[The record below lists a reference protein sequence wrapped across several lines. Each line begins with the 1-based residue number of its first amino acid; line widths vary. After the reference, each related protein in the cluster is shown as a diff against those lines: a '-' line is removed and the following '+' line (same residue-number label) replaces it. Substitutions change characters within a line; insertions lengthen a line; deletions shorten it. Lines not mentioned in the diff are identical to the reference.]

1 MQQRNNNNVAFPT
14 LDPRRSIR
22 ARMALSFGGVAMAF
36 ALAAGLYMGHRQAEE
51 LQDQTGATLRQ
62 FAFLAGSDIAR
73 SIDERHDDLVFAGSL
88 RSFRDFD
95 GAEPALGRQR
105 EHFNDLQRWHPEFVW
120 MGFAEP
126 GGRVTSATGR
136 MLEESDV
143 SERDWFRHALQRSYF
158 GDVHEAVQLRTL
170 LPQGRGYA
178 VRLID
183 VATPVFGRDGSLRG
197 VIGAHLSDA
206 WLRGRLSA
214 IKRGAPSLQSVEI
227 LLVARDGALLVSS
240 EAENGRTEPLVGPWL
255 KAPAAGGHALVE
267 MENGRSYLTGFHR
280 VVRHGDFDGFGW
292 IVVARQDAA
301 LALAPAKSARDA
313 ALSFLALLGLM
324 FAALGWFIAG
334 RIGEPLER
342 ITAAAGRLGAG
353 EAAELP
359 AAGRNDEIGALA
371 GALQQLVSGL
381 RDDEQVIRAREAE
394 LKNIVETMV
403 EGVAIFDAQ
412 GRITMVN
419 AASERIL
426 GAPRSAILGRHY
438 TDVPWR
444 RETGQGAPLPV
455 ERYPFV
461 RLAAGAERIQGDE
474 FDIVTAAGGST
485 TIQVNAARIRD
496 AQGAFAGVVATYE
509 DITERRR
516 AESRARA
523 AQERLDRALEGSRVS
538 LFEVEVATGHVYLGE
553 SWSLMLGGPATVTDT
568 TLNELVELS
577 HPEDRDRLWNVAMQ
591 TLRGE
596 LTHYE
601 QEHRVRTL
609 AGDWIWIISRGRVV
623 ERDAAGRV
631 SRVAGTSM
639 DVTERK
645 HAEQRIHYLN
655 TRDALTDLSNR
666 ALFADR
672 LQQAIEAATR
682 MSRSFA
688 LVSVG
693 LDRFTAINDSL
704 GRDFGDEVIKGVAG
718 RITASTGVEDVVAR
732 PGGDEF
738 LVLLERAETPEKA
751 RRVAESMRA
760 AVASPM
766 YIAGRE
772 AVVSMSVGIAMF
784 PGDGDSAGV
793 LLRNAGT
800 ALNVAKQDGG
810 NAVHFFT
817 AHMNVAARARFE
829 TETELRRALDH
840 DEFVL
845 HYQPQVD
852 LASGVVV
859 GWEALVR
866 WNHPGRGLVPP
877 GQFLPIAEAAGLIVP
892 LGEQVM
898 LKACRQAAAWKQAG
912 RASRMGINV
921 SAQQFRH
928 PGFLKS
934 VRAAFATTGLD
945 PRMLELEI
953 VENALVGH
961 EPMVDAVFEAL
972 GATGIELAI
981 DDFGTGYS
989 SLSYLKRLPIDTV
1002 KIDQSFVRDVP
1013 VSPEACA
1020 IVNAVIAM
1028 AHGLGLVVV
1037 AEGIETSVQLEF
1049 LRQAGCDRGQGYLF
1063 GRPEPAE
1070 HWTLPPGNVLPL
1082 KRPDTGTR

>member
-1 MQQRNNNNVAFPT
+1 
-14 LDPRRSIR
+14 
-22 ARMALSFGGVAMAF
+22 MALSFGGAAMVF
-36 ALAAGLYMGHRQAEE
+36 ALGGGLYMGQRTSEQ

-62 FAFLAGSDIAR
+62 FAFLAGADIAR
-73 SIDERHDDLVFAGSL
+73 SIDERHDDLVFAASL
-88 RSFRDFD
+88 RSFRESDQ
-95 GAEPALGRQR
+95 GAAALARQR

-126 GGRVTSATGR
+126 GGRVLAATGR
-136 MLEESDV
+136 MLEEADV
-143 SERDWFRHALQRSYF
+143 SGRPWFSNGRSRTHF
-158 GDVHEAVQLRTL
+158 GDMHEALLLRTL
-170 LPQGRGYA
+170 LPQGRGQA

-183 VATPVFGRDGSLRG
+183 VATPVIGLDGKLRG

-206 WLRGRLSA
+206 WLRNRLAS

-227 LLVARDGALLVSS
+227 LLLAKDGAVLASS
-240 EAENGRTEPLVGPWL
+240 DPEAEIGNALAGPWL
-255 KAPAAGGHALVE
+255 QAPAAGGHAE
-267 MENGRSYLTGFHR
+267 ISASDGRSYLSGFHR
-280 VVRHGDFDGFGW
+280 VVRHGEFDGFGW

-301 LALAPAKSARDA
+301 QALAPARQARDGA
-313 ALSFLALLGLM
+313 IAFLIVLGLA
-324 FAALGWFIAG
+324 FAGLGWFIAG
-334 RIGEPLER
+334 RIGRPLER
-342 ITAAAGRLGAG
+342 ITAAAGRMVTGD
-353 EAAELP
+353 AAELP
-359 AAGRNDEIGALA
+359 SSSRADEIGALA
-371 GALQQLVSGL
+371 GALRRLFSSL
-381 RDDEQVIRAREAE
+381 KDDERVIREREAE

-426 GAPRSAILGRHY
+426 GAPREDIVGRHY

-444 RETGQGAPLPV
+444 RETAEGTPLAAD
-455 ERYPFV
+455 RHPFV
-461 RLAAGAERIQGDE
+461 RLVGGEERIAGAE
-474 FDIVTAAGGST
+474 FDILTAAGKST
-485 TIQVNAARIRD
+485 TIQVNAAPIRD
-496 AQGAFAGVVATYE
+496 PQGAFAGMVATYE
-509 DITERRR
+509 DVTDQRI
-516 AESRARA
+516 AESLARA
-523 AQERLDRALEGSRVS
+523 AQERLDRALEGSRVA
-538 LFEVEVATGHVYLGE
+538 LFEVEVATGRVYLSE
-553 SWSLMLGGPATVTDT
+553 SWSIMRGGPPVATQT
-568 TLNELVELS
+568 TVNDLVQLT
-577 HPEDRDRLWNVAMQ
+577 HPEDRDRIWSVAMQ

-596 LTHYE
+596 LPRYE
-601 QEHRVRTL
+601 HEHRVGTL
-609 AGDWIWIISRGRVV
+609 SGEWIWIISRGRVI
-623 ERDAAGRV
+623 ERDGEGRV
-631 SRVAGTSM
+631 TRIAGTNV

-672 LQQAIEAATR
+672 LQEAVETSAR
-682 MSRSFA
+682 MSRGFA
-688 LVSVG
+688 LFSIG

-704 GRDFGDEVIKGVAG
+704 GFDFGDEVIKGVAG
-718 RITASTGVEDVVAR
+718 RITASIGVEDVVAR

-738 LVLLERAETPEKA
+738 LVLLERAETADKA
-751 RRVAESMRA
+751 RRVAEAMRA

-766 YIAGRE
+766 YIGGRE
-772 AVVSMSVGIAMF
+772 TVVTMSVGIAMS
-784 PGDGDSAGV
+784 PYDGDSAGT

-800 ALNVAKQDGG
+800 ALNVAKQAGG
-810 NAVHFFT
+810 NGVHFF
-817 AHMNVAARARFE
+817 APHMNVAARARFE
-829 TETELRRALDH
+829 TEADLRRALDQ

-852 LASGVVV
+852 LGSGAVV

-866 WNHPGRGLVPP
+866 WDHPSRGLVPP
-877 GQFLPIAEAAGLIVP
+877 GQFLPVAEAAGLIVP
-892 LGEQVM
+892 LGEQVL

-912 RASRMGINV
+912 RPTRMAINV

-961 EPMVDAVFEAL
+961 EPMVDTVFEAL
-972 GATGIELAI
+972 GAAGVELAI

-1013 VSPEACA
+1013 ASPEACA

-1037 AEGIETSVQLEF
+1037 AEGIETSAQLEF
-1049 LRQAGCDRGQGYLF
+1049 MRQAGCDRGQGYLF

-1070 HWTLPPGNVLPL
+1070 RWSVLPGNVLPL